1 MRFYY
6 CSLLFC
12 VEVCNPEREFQCR
25 NSLCVPALF
34 VCDNDDDC
42 NDNSDEAV
50 RVFILANRFNY
61 CLRFP
66 VNKLFEHL
74 LNLLLN

>member
-1 MRFYY
+1 M
-6 CSLLFC
+6 
-12 VEVCNPEREFQCR
+12 CNLEREFQCR

-50 RVFILANRFNY
+50 SVFFFCFCGLPFISRLKKRNSYEKFICAITIAEDLA
-61 CLRFP
+61 
-66 VNKLFEHL
+66 KIK
-74 LNLLLN
+74 

>member
-6 CSLLFC
+6 CSLLFSF
-12 VEVCNPEREFQCR
+12 EVCNPEREFQCR

-42 NDNSDEAV
+42 NDNSDETV
-50 RVFILANRFNY
+50 SLYLTITSRFA
-61 CLRFP
+61 L
-66 VNKLFEHL
+66 NKYL
-74 LNLLLN
+74 LNLLLH